1 MAKGK
6 CEKLGC
12 GFADL
17 YSMIK
22 AGCNLERSLL
32 FLGRCVRQLWGI
44 HICSKN
50 LCSSF
55 SNWTCCNL

>member
-1 MAKGK
+1 MAGRK
-6 CEKLGC
+6 CERLAC
-12 GFADL
+12 GFVDL
-17 YSMIK
+17 YSTID

-32 FLGRCVRQLWGI
+32 SLGRCVRQLRGI
-44 HICSKN
+44 QICSKK